1 MHGPISPLAL
11 LLILAVLTSF
21 LIAGLIVYGFYLVAP
36 IVWKWVRGHS

>member
-11 LLILAVLTSF
+11 LLILAALASF
-21 LIAGLIVYGFYLVAP
+21 LIAGLIVYGCYFVGH